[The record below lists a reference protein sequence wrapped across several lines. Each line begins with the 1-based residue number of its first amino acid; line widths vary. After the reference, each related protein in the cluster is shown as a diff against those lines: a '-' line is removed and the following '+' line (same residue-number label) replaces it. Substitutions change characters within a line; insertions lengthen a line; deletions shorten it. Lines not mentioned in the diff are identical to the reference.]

1 MITVIIVNK
10 NCHHRQAD
18 YNEACTPNP
27 QLRVEDSE
35 LEGAVPHGLLGGG
48 QEQERDIPV
57 HVWEAL
63 TDRRLSLI
71 SIIQDNGGRSEC
83 LYTLVQKLPILIIKL
98 YLGKVDVVQC

>member
-63 TDRRLSLI
+63 TDRRSSLI
-71 SIIQDNGGRSEC
+71 SIIQDNGGRILNITSFMSRHRSES
-83 LYTLVQKLPILIIKL
+83 L
-98 YLGKVDVVQC
+98 